1 MKTGT
6 LLASVL
12 VAGSAVG
19 HMATPSAVTAC
30 YEGAGPAE
38 GYVHKETNLDFTVDR
53 ASEKSVAFTESYNK
67 FEGVT
72 CSAVPA
78 HKFGDT
84 AWCNTNGAL
93 CNRDCPMS
101 MPPKCADTDSF
112 GVCTPTVKDICDT
125 LQGSRDSC
133 TSSSDTAQ
141 TKADDY
147 LTVDVRASPCDG
159 DEQSSTLNALKAY
172 KVAYNNW
179 ATAFNN
185 ASQVCKVGETIRD
198 YNGQSFI
205 ALHKNVDQV
214 AKAAAAVCSEE
225 DFNAEGSLPKLGSSQ
240 KNKAICEK
248 MNNDL
253 AKLSEDSQTSSRQIQ
268 CFSSKCQELTVKE
281 AAAFDDM
288 KTKFETFQAKYDTY
302 FAAAE
307 GFNAKVEDKNAKLA
321 AVQAAHVQLAEVKA
335 TTGAKFTKDY
345 EVYHKFETGA
355 ANGNCG
361 LTACE
366 MESVCG
372 YDIEADASAY
382 VEKDANGKC
391 RDKTVDLVE
400 HCYKEVAD
408 DKAKAAAEKAA
419 AEKAAAEKAAA
430 EKAAAEK
437 AAAEKAA
444 AEKAAAEAAAK
455 AAAEKAAAEDAA
467 NASPL
472 EKCKSACGAKNMM
485 CNDDISVS
493 SHRELSCLQ
502 ACHAVT
508 VAGINEETCMGKCN
522 TRGPSFRIGDFTYPA
537 GRSCAD
543 RYDAGIAPRRQ
554 DNCEA
559 GCAAGAQ
566 IAAASPAPAAPQI
579 TRTRVG
585 EFVGDNVQA
594 LKNAIN
600 SCRGR
605 FDTDPNFKINTW
617 DVSKMTSLR
626 WLFMGNTWFN
636 EDIGDWDV
644 SNVRNFAQTFHSV
657 TFSRCEISKWNV
669 HAEGTLTHMFWGA
682 RNFNCDLNGWDVSKV
697 NDFIQIF
704 WNCPI
709 TKENTATW
717 YDQTPVFAQTCK
729 TYAPGGCP
737 GNLNGRYGR

>member
-1 MKTGT
+1 MAEC
-6 LLASVL
+6 ASKSSR
-12 VAGSAVG
+12 GFSK
-19 HMATPSAVTAC
+19 PS
-30 YEGAGPAE
+30 
-38 GYVHKETNLDFTVDR
+38 KE
-53 ASEKSVAFTESYNK
+53 
-67 FEGVT
+67 
-72 CSAVPA
+72 
-78 HKFGDT
+78 
-84 AWCNTNGAL
+84 
-93 CNRDCPMS
+93 
-101 MPPKCADTDSF
+101 
-112 GVCTPTVKDICDT
+112 
-125 LQGSRDSC
+125 
-133 TSSSDTAQ
+133 
-141 TKADDY
+141 
-147 LTVDVRASPCDG
+147 
-159 DEQSSTLNALKAY
+159 
-172 KVAYNNW
+172 
-179 ATAFNN
+179 ATAF
-185 ASQVCKVGETIRD
+185 A
-198 YNGQSFI
+198 
-205 ALHKNVDQV
+205 
-214 AKAAAAVCSEE
+214 
-225 DFNAEGSLPKLGSSQ
+225 
-240 KNKAICEK
+240 
-248 MNNDL
+248 
-253 AKLSEDSQTSSRQIQ
+253 
-268 CFSSKCQELTVKE
+268 
-281 AAAFDDM
+281 DM
-288 KTKFETFQAKYDTY
+288 KAKFETFQANYDKY

-321 AVQAAHVQLAEVKA
+321 AVQAAHVQLAEVKS

-361 LTACE
+361 LTECE

-508 VAGINEETCMGKCN
+508 VAGINEQTCMATCN
-522 TRGPSFRIGDFTYPA
+522 TRGPEFKIGEFTYPA
-537 GRSCAD
+537 GKSCAD
-543 RYDAGIAPRRQ
+543 RYNAGIAPRRQ

-559 GCAAGAQ
+559 GCAAGVQ
-566 IAAASPAPAAPQI
+566 IAATSPASAAPQI
-579 TRTRVG
+579 KRTRVG

-600 SCRGR
+600 NCRGR
-605 FDTDPNFKINTW
+605 FGTDPNCDINTW
-617 DVSKMTSLR
+617 DVSKMTSFR

-636 EDIGDWDV
+636 ENIGDWDV
-644 SNVRNFAQTFHSV
+644 SNVRNFAQAFHSV

-669 HAEGTLTHMFWGA
+669 HAEGTMTHMFWGA
-682 RNFNCDLNGWDVSKV
+682 KNFNCDLNGWDVSKV
-697 NDFIQIF
+697 HDFIQVF
-704 WNCPI
+704 WNCPQTI
-709 TKENTATW
+709 ANTASW
-717 YDQTPVFAQTCK
+717 YDQTPVFAKTCK
-729 TYAPGGCP
+729 SFGPGGCP

>member
-12 VAGSAVG
+12 VVGSAVG
-19 HMATPSAVTAC
+19 HMATPSAVTVC
-30 YEGAGPAE
+30 YEGGGPAE

-53 ASEKSVAFTESYNK
+53 SSEKSVAFTESYNK
-67 FEGVT
+67 FEGVS

-78 HKFGDT
+78 HKFGET

-93 CNRDCPMS
+93 CNRECPMS
-101 MPPKCADTDSF
+101 MPQKCADTDSF

-133 TSSSDTAQ
+133 TSSSDAAQ
-141 TKADDY
+141 AKADDY

-185 ASQVCKVGETIRD
+185 ASQVCTVGGTIRD
-198 YNGQSFI
+198 YNGQSFM

-214 AKAAAAVCSEE
+214 AKAAAAVCSED
-225 DFNAEGSLPKLGSSQ
+225 DFNAEGSLPNLGSSE

-253 AKLSEDSQTSSRQIQ
+253 AKLSEDSQTSSKQIQ
-268 CFSSKCQELTVKE
+268 CFSSKCQELTGKE
-281 AAAFDDM
+281 ATAFADM
-288 KTKFETFQAKYDTY
+288 KAKFETFQANYDKY

-335 TTGAKFTKDY
+335 ATGAKFTKDY

-391 RDKTVDLVE
+391 RGKTVDLVE
-400 HCYKEVAD
+400 HCYAEVAD
-408 DKAKAAAEKAA
+408 DKAKAAAEAAAKAAAEKAA

-444 AEKAAAEAAAK
+444 AEKAAAEK
-455 AAAEKAAAEDAA
+455 AAAEKAASKINYIQFKYRGQRNSDANINNGNCVSIGMFKTRWGTYAGCDADSCKLFNPSDLSLQTCDNGNDWQVWGMEDTGNGMLFHIKADPSRCMYISTEPENRNTYKIITLAA
-467 NASPL
+467 CDKSDGRQLFKQESYGGSSIWRNVATSNAL
-472 EKCKSACGAKNMM
+472 
-485 CNDDISVS
+485 DSVS
-493 SHRELSCLQ
+493 YGNGVGNQVL
-502 ACHAVT
+502 
-508 VAGINEETCMGKCN
+508 AGFGSNNAKKFDAI
-522 TRGPSFRIGDFTYPA
+522 PA
-537 GRSCAD
+537 
-543 RYDAGIAPRRQ
+543 
-554 DNCEA
+554 
-559 GCAAGAQ
+559 
-566 IAAASPAPAAPQI
+566 
-579 TRTRVG
+579 
-585 EFVGDNVQA
+585 
-594 LKNAIN
+594 
-600 SCRGR
+600 
-605 FDTDPNFKINTW
+605 
-617 DVSKMTSLR
+617 
-626 WLFMGNTWFN
+626 
-636 EDIGDWDV
+636 
-644 SNVRNFAQTFHSV
+644 
-657 TFSRCEISKWNV
+657 
-669 HAEGTLTHMFWGA
+669 
-682 RNFNCDLNGWDVSKV
+682 
-697 NDFIQIF
+697 
-704 WNCPI
+704 
-709 TKENTATW
+709 
-717 YDQTPVFAQTCK
+717 
-729 TYAPGGCP
+729 
-737 GNLNGRYGR
+737 